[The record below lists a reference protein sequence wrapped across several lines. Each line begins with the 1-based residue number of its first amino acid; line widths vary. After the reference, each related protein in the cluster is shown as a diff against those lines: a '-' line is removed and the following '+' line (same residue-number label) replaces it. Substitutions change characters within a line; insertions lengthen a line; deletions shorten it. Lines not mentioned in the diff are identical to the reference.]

1 MCTQRHIHT
10 YTCNL
15 DVEHKTNTY
24 IQTYTC
30 LERIIDN
37 NVPIRIE
44 FVRSW
49 GLHASV
55 SRHVQRTRTRVCVR
69 VCAYTLICV
78 CTCFCVC
85 VSLSLSLSL
94 SPPSPLCLSVS
105 LSVCVRACCVCVW
118 VVGRVGGLQHLMK
131 FELGLTPVVIVT
143 MSTAAIILPLAV
155 VNDCGLEYDNVSSTW
170 CVLCGLRKLC
180 ECVSDCVCSSRA
192 PAHVRL
198 LFVPTAYYA
207 CRAGKTSL
215 RLLEYFTKNYY

>member
-1 MCTQRHIHT
+1 MSMCVRSVCKCVRAIHTSSFEMCTQRHIHT

-94 SPPSPLCLSVS
+94 PSLPS
-105 LSVCVRACCVCVW
+105 LSVCLSVCLRACLLLCVW
-118 VVGRVGGLQHLMK
+118 VGGWEGGWLATPDEVRVGLDARGNRHH
-131 FELGLTPVVIVT
+131 VN
-143 MSTAAIILPLAV
+143 SSNYLAV
-155 VNDCGLEYDNVSSTW
+155 GCGE
-170 CVLCGLRKLC
+170 
-180 ECVSDCVCSSRA
+180 
-192 PAHVRL
+192 RL
-198 LFVPTAYYA
+198 W
-207 CRAGKTSL
+207 AGV
-215 RLLEYFTKNYY
+215 